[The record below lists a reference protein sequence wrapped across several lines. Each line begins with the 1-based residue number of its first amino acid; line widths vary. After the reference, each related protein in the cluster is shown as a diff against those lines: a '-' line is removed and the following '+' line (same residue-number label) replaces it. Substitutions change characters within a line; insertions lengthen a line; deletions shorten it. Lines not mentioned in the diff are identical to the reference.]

1 MKVLVLQTSI
11 SDHYKLIGTVLRQ
24 TFAKGKPKTFFYS
37 CYQNL
42 DKVQFE
48 DTLKQ
53 ELLLAINFDLFYAT
67 FKSIRD
73 KFYNSQPLW
82 QNLFEKH
89 WKTIQQ
95 RQKLQTTTN
104 KRQRKFCVKFL
115 EQTKINYLIILNV
128 KDLTDNKRFWKT
140 VKPFMP

>member
-82 QNLFEKH
+82 QNLFEKALMIRS
-89 WKTIQQ
+89 TLENNIA
-95 RQKLQTTTN
+95 TTEASN
-104 KRQRKFCVKFL
+104 
-115 EQTKINYLIILNV
+115 NYKQASTQVL
-128 KDLTDNKRFWKT
+128 R
-140 VKPFMP
+140 